1 MRLTILGAT
10 GTIGRNSLAVV
21 AQHPEKFS
29 IIGLTAHQDVTGLA
43 NLATIYKPTMLAL
56 GDERAEVKRAWQT
69 ITADNKILAR
79 IPIGFGAAA
88 VAEVAGAAVDRLVV
102 GIVGVAALKPLWCAL
117 HAVAN
122 QQNKMFKIAL
132 ANKEAV
138 VAAGHLLLTP
148 RHRDKLIP
156 IDSEHNAIFQCL
168 LGQDRG
174 AVEAVILT
182 ASGGPFLRRDKK
194 TFHAITPAEAIAH
207 PRWRM
212 GKKISVDS
220 ATLFNKGLEVIE
232 AAYLFSLPPEQ
243 IKVVIH
249 PQSFVHS
256 VVVFCD
262 GSHLAQM
269 GAADMKIPISFV
281 LHYPARLRV
290 SNVASDLATIGLLQ
304 FEKPDEEKFAALGLA
319 RRALR
324 MGGAAP
330 LVLNS
335 SNEALVAGF
344 LAGVAPFT
352 AIEKGV
358 AFMLDNCK
366 FNLAK
371 TIDEVITQDEET
383 KIKTN
388 EWLAR
393 AHR

>member
-1 MRLTILGAT
+1 MGAT

-21 AQHPEKFS
+21 AEHPDKFS
-29 IIGLTAHQDVTGLA
+29 IVGLTAQKDVKGLA
-43 NLATIYKPTMLAL
+43 ELAAIYQPAILAL
-56 GDERAEVKRAWQT
+56 SDDSEATKKAWQA
-69 ITADNKILAR
+69 ITASDKKLAR
-79 IPIGFGAAA
+79 LPIGFGAAA
-88 VAEVAGAAVDRLVV
+88 VAAVADEAVDRLVV
-102 GIVGVAALKPLWCAL
+102 GIVGVAALRPMWQAL
-117 HAVAN
+117 QAPAN
-122 QQNKMFKIAL
+122 QQNSHFKIAL

-148 RHRDKLIP
+148 QHRAKIIP

-168 LGQDRG
+168 LGQDRS
-174 AVEAVILT
+174 AVAKVILT

-194 TFHAITPAEAIAH
+194 TFASITPAEAVAH

-212 GKKISVDS
+212 GQKISVDS

-232 AAYLFSLPPEQ
+232 AAYLFSLPADNIE
-243 IKVVIH
+243 VVIH

-256 VVVFCD
+256 FVVFHD

-281 LHYPARLRV
+281 LRYPERLAI
-290 SNVASDLATIGLLQ
+290 SGVASDLASVAKLE
-304 FEKPDEEKFAALGLA
+304 FEKPDEEKFAALKLA
-319 RRALR
+319 RLALK

-344 LAGVAPFT
+344 LAGRASFP

-358 AFMLDNCK
+358 ESMLELCRFD
-366 FNLAK
+366 LAT
-371 TIDEVITQDEET
+371 TIDDVIAQDKET
-383 KIKTN
+383 KIKTD
-388 EWLAR
+388 EWLAQ
-393 AHR
+393 AG